1 MEKER
6 NRNLMLYEFKC
17 RHSVAAVTRNIC
29 RIESAGT
36 IKESTCRQWFAKFPN
51 GEEGVKDKNRSGR
64 KSPSSMVKELS
75 FWDIVGW
82 KSLAITANIYF
93 NCCLIF

>member
-17 RHSVAAVTRNIC
+17 RHSVAAVPRNIC

-36 IKESTCRQWFAKFPN
+36 VKESTCRRWFAKFPN
-51 GEEGVKDKNRSGR
+51 GEDGLKDMNRSRR

-75 FWDIVGW
+75 FWDIH
-82 KSLAITANIYF
+82 IIDF
-93 NCCLIF
+93 I

>member
-6 NRNLMLYEFKC
+6 NRNLMLYEFTRKC

-29 RIESAGT
+29 RIESAGAV
-36 IKESTCRQWFAKFPN
+36 KESTCRQWFAKFPN
-51 GEEGVKDKNRSGR
+51 EEEDKNRSGR

-82 KSLAITANIYF
+82 KSLTITANI
-93 NCCLIF
+93 